1 MKIKDCELIEVLS
14 CEKDENIVKI
24 AKSLRDKK
32 QRHIIVTDSGKPVG
46 IISTTDINNRLVAE
60 NKNPEKTKAK
70 DIMTK
75 DILVK
80 DIEEPLTQAYIEMI
94 KKNIFSCPITQ
105 KEKLKGTLELKEAM
119 KNLAKLNL
127 K

>member
-105 KEKLKGTLELKEAM
+105 KEKLKGTLELREAM